1 MSNILFFFLK
11 KLKKEQ
17 NTLFYID
24 FLLRKIY
31 HIKMTVRE
39 IASITGLSSTT
50 VHTALKYPDKV
61 SSSVLEAINKVVENI
76 EEYPKKIREVYIILP
91 HINSFYTTFLIDA
104 IDLLNKENIKAIPF
118 ITNEDIEKEKE
129 FISKINFST
138 RTGIIFN
145 PVDQD
150 VEYSFLKRKKKK
162 PIILTMNRTLNKCK
176 VDMTLKLANKEA
188 SEMAVRALADEN
200 NKNILLINS
209 GNNNIITAKERS
221 DGFNEA
227 IKNDSNISGDI
238 IYTNFNDWKSSYEIL
253 NQNKD
258 KIKNYDAIISTSE
271 LITCAILK
279 IFKNMNI
286 NIPQDIRLIT
296 FDTSPSFEALS
307 ISNISFSPN
316 SMAKKAIELL
326 LTKSAENN
334 YTTEYVFLPKLRL
347 LGSEKRNL

>member
-1 MSNILFFFLK
+1 M
-11 KLKKEQ
+11 
-17 NTLFYID
+17 
-24 FLLRKIY
+24 Y
-31 HIKMTVRE
+31 HNNMTVRE

-50 VHTALKYPDKV
+50 VHTALKYPNKV
-61 SSSVLEAINKVVENI
+61 SPSVLEKINKVVENI
-76 EEYPKKIREVYIILP
+76 EEDPKKIREVYIILP

-118 ITNEDIEKEKE
+118 ITNEDIEKEEE

-253 NQNKD
+253 NQNKY

-307 ISNISFSPN
+307 ISNISFSPS

-326 LTKSAENN
+326 LTKSLENN
-334 YTTEYVFLPKLRL
+334 YTTEYIFLPKLKL
-347 LGSEKRNL
+347 LGSEKKNL